1 VCEVNVFFLSKE
13 EEEEEG
19 IGALSKIFLFFEFY
33 TKVFKKQITC
43 IVNRI
48 KKKGGETAAG
58 ARLIMSDAT
67 PNTYILFTFY
77 YNS

>member
-1 VCEVNVFFLSKE
+1 MSFFLSK
-13 EEEEEG
+13 EEEG

-48 KKKGGETAAG
+48 KKGLDGGSTDE
-58 ARLIMSDAT
+58 
-67 PNTYILFTFY
+67 
-77 YNS
+77 

>member
-1 VCEVNVFFLSKE
+1 MSFFLSK
-13 EEEEEG
+13 EEEEG

-48 KKKGGETAAG
+48 KKRG
-58 ARLIMSDAT
+58 
-67 PNTYILFTFY
+67 
-77 YNS
+77 